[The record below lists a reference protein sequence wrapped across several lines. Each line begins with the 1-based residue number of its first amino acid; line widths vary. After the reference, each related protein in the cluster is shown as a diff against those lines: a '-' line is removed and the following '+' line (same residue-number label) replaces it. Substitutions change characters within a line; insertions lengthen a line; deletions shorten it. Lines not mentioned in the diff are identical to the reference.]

1 MKKNLL
7 FIGHRG
13 TRIDYDENT
22 LKSFEVAIKSGA
34 HYIEFDVRRLNDGNL
49 LVFHDAFID
58 KTIVGSVYLKDLTYT
73 ELKNYKTK
81 FKIRTAEIPLL
92 TEVLDKLAKRTKFM
106 IELKEEE
113 IKNDVINMVIKKG
126 LLKDCVICGRNYE
139 LLRIIKK
146 EFPKCQVCYNIT
158 KGKGLN
164 LKEFIE
170 LGNQKNLHFI
180 PDMICLKSN
189 LIKAN
194 FIDICHEN
202 GIKALAWDFIKYAN
216 SVKMIKD
223 LIKLQIDGILFDDH
237 KNIKII
243 KQWLERT

>member
-13 TRIDYDENT
+13 TRIDYNENT
-22 LKSFEVAIKSGA
+22 LKSFEAAIKSGA
-34 HYIEFDVRRLNDGNL
+34 QYIEFDVRRLNDGNL

-58 KTIVGSVYLKDLTYT
+58 KTIVGSVYLKDLTYA
-73 ELKNYKTK
+73 ELKNYKT
-81 FKIRTAEIPLL
+81 KIRTAEIPLL

-139 LLRIIKK
+139 LLRIIKN
-146 EFPKCQVCYNIT
+146 EFPECQVCYNIT

-164 LKEFIE
+164 LNEFIE

-180 PDMICLKSN
+180 PDMISLKSD

-194 FIDICHEN
+194 FIGICHEN

-216 SVKMIKD
+216 SVKKIKD
-223 LIKLQIDGILFDDH
+223 LIKLQIDGILFDDY

-243 KQWLERT
+243 KQWLKRT

>member
-1 MKKNLL
+1 MKRNLL

-13 TRIDYDENT
+13 TIIDYNENT
-22 LKSFEVAIKSGA
+22 LKSFEAAIKSGA
-34 HYIEFDVRRLNDGNL
+34 QYIEFDVRRLNDGNL

-58 KTIVGSVYLKDLTYT
+58 KTIVGLVYLKDLTYA
-73 ELKNYKTK
+73 EFKNLKT
-81 FKIRTAEIPLL
+81 KIRTADIPLL

-106 IELKEEE
+106 IDIKEEE
-113 IKNDVINMVIKKG
+113 IKNDVINMVVKKG

-139 LLRIIKK
+139 ILRITKK

-158 KGKGLN
+158 KGTGLS

-170 LGNQKNLHFI
+170 LGNQKNLRFI
-180 PDMICLKSN
+180 PDMISLKSN
-189 LIKAN
+189 LIEAN
-194 FIDICHEN
+194 FIAICHEN
-202 GIKALAWDFIKYAN
+202 GIKALAWGFIKYAN
-216 SVKMIKD
+216 SVEMIKD

-243 KQWLERT
+243 KQWLKRA

>member
-1 MKKNLL
+1 MKRDFL

-13 TRIDYDENT
+13 TIIDYDENT
-22 LKSFEVAIKSGA
+22 LKSFEAAIKSGA
-34 HYIEFDVRRLNDGNL
+34 QYIEFDVRRLNDGNL

-58 KTIVGSVYLKDLTYT
+58 KTNVGSVYLKDLTYT
-73 ELKNYKTK
+73 ELKNYK
-81 FKIRTAEIPLL
+81 IRTAEIPLL
-92 TEVLDKLAKRTKFM
+92 TEVLDKLARKSKFM

-113 IKNDVINMVIKKG
+113 IKNDVINMVIKKE

-146 EFPKCQVCYNIT
+146 KIPKCQVCYNIT

-164 LKEFIE
+164 LKEFVE
-170 LGNQKNLHFI
+170 LGKQKSLHFI
-180 PDMICLKSN
+180 PDMISLKSN

-194 FIDICHEN
+194 FIDVCHEN
-202 GIKALAWDFIKYAN
+202 GIKALAWGFIKYAN
-216 SVKMIKD
+216 PVKMIKD
-223 LIKLQIDGILFDDH
+223 LINLQIDGILFDDH

-243 KQWLERT
+243 KQWLKRT

>member
-1 MKKNLL
+1 M
-7 FIGHRG
+7 
-13 TRIDYDENT
+13 
-22 LKSFEVAIKSGA
+22 
-34 HYIEFDVRRLNDGNL
+34 
-49 LVFHDAFID
+49 
-58 KTIVGSVYLKDLTYT
+58 
-73 ELKNYKTK
+73 
-81 FKIRTAEIPLL
+81 
-92 TEVLDKLAKRTKFM
+92 
-106 IELKEEE
+106 
-113 IKNDVINMVIKKG
+113 IKKG
-126 LLKDCVICGRNYE
+126 LLKDCVISGRNYE

-180 PDMICLKSN
+180 PDMISLKSD

-202 GIKALAWDFIKYAN
+202 GVKALAWDFIKYAN
-216 SVKMIKD
+216 SVKKIKD

-243 KQWLERT
+243 KQWLKRT

>member
-1 MKKNLL
+1 MKNYLL

-22 LKSFEVAIKSGA
+22 IKSFEAAIKSGA
-34 HYIEFDVRRLNDGNL
+34 RYIEFDVRRLKDGNL
-49 LVFHDAFID
+49 LIFHDASID
-58 KTIVGSVYLKDLTYT
+58 KNMVGSVYLKDLTYT

-81 FKIRTAEIPLL
+81 IRTAEIPLL
-92 TEVLDKLAKRTKFM
+92 SEVLDKLAKRTKFM

-113 IKNDVINMVIKKG
+113 IKNDVINMVSKKG
-126 LLKDCVICGRNYE
+126 LLKDCVIGGRNYE

-164 LKEFIE
+164 LKDFIE
-170 LGNQKNLHFI
+170 LGTQKNLHFI
-180 PDMICLKSN
+180 PEMISLKSN

-194 FIDICHEN
+194 FINICHEN
-202 GIKALAWDFIKYAN
+202 GIKALAWDFIKYTN
-216 SVKMIKD
+216 SVKKIKD

-237 KNIKII
+237 KNIKTI
-243 KQWLERT
+243 KQWLKRT

>member
-1 MKKNLL
+1 MK
-7 FIGHRG
+7 
-13 TRIDYDENT
+13 
-22 LKSFEVAIKSGA
+22 
-34 HYIEFDVRRLNDGNL
+34 
-49 LVFHDAFID
+49 
-58 KTIVGSVYLKDLTYT
+58 
-73 ELKNYKTK
+73 
-81 FKIRTAEIPLL
+81 
-92 TEVLDKLAKRTKFM
+92 
-106 IELKEEE
+106 
-113 IKNDVINMVIKKG
+113 
-126 LLKDCVICGRNYE
+126 
-139 LLRIIKK
+139 IIKK

-170 LGNQKNLHFI
+170 LGNQKNLLFI
-180 PDMICLKSN
+180 PDMISLKSN

-216 SVKMIKD
+216 PVKMIKD

-243 KQWLERT
+243 KQWLKRT

>member
-1 MKKNLL
+1 MKRNLL

-13 TRIDYDENT
+13 TRIDYNENT
-22 LKSFEVAIKSGA
+22 LKSFEAAIKSGA
-34 HYIEFDVRRLNDGNL
+34 QYIEFDVRRLSDGVL

-58 KTIVGSVYLKDLTYT
+58 KIIFGSVYLKDLTYT

-106 IELKEEE
+106 IDLKEEE
-113 IKNDVINMVIKKG
+113 IKKDVINMVIKKG

-146 EFPKCQVCYNIT
+146 EFPKSQVCYNIT

-170 LGNQKNLHFI
+170 LGNKKNLHFI
-180 PDMICLKSN
+180 PDMISLKSD

-202 GIKALAWDFIKYAN
+202 GIKALTWDFIKYAN
-216 SVKMIKD
+216 SVKKIKD